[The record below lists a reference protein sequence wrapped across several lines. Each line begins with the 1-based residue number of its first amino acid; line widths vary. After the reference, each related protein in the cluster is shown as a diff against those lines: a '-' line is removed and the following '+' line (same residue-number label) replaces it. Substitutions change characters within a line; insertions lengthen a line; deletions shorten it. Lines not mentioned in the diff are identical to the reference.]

1 MTTPKKQISG
11 NLATRL
17 TRQGGPFKPSF
28 TLEDLTHWLGRA
40 ELEKSKPYISRVSD
54 VNLGPEW
61 ITARIQG
68 SARRPYSVVATYTP
82 VPSGTLFEAECSC
95 PIGYRCKHIAA
106 IYLYWMQ
113 IAENN
118 MSMQKK
124 DQPEKQ
130 PQEVLAWLEQLV
142 GHLQQT
148 EAPAVKRV
156 IRKAVVPP
164 KLLYCVRH
172 AGRSCAVSLWK
183 AKQSAT
189 GEWQATES
197 WNNIERALRSPPKF
211 VAEDDL
217 PLLLKLYQSGSAR
230 YGSVGSEYLL
240 EGSAAVAF
248 LKSAV
253 ATERLVVFESR
264 TVNNAMRVVSLPL
277 LRVYQLGEVREGH
290 LEWRIRSD
298 GTLRAGLRFESEAE
312 ILLGSP
318 YWYADHLRR
327 EIGPAHIAG
336 IDNKDL
342 SADLMDTLLHAP
354 SLDPVSV
361 PLVARVLRDHGLG
374 TLAPAADLS
383 ANLQVVEVEPTVRL
397 KLNTIRHQHYVPHP
411 PYHESHLDYAELGF
425 DYKGHLLPRSDK
437 DVFVADAGGKT
448 IHIKRD
454 IMREQTAV
462 ELLKQRGLVPLHTIT
477 YLHDDHIART
487 ALGLP
492 ESTQWMRFVEE
503 TVPELR
509 AQGWDIHYT
518 PDFRHAYQE
527 IDAWHGDLQEDE
539 GSGWFNLAMGIE
551 VAWQQLALQ
560 PLLSE
565 LFARD
570 RRWLAQGGLDTI
582 PDAEVVMLIAP
593 GIGRIGVKAERLK
606 PIVSVLIDLFDGPA
620 TETMKI
626 SSWDAARL
634 EDLAGLADRERWQF
648 KAHEAV
654 AQLARRLRG
663 TDMPEVQAPVG
674 FKAQLRPYQLDGL
687 RWLQYL
693 RSQDLSGVLAD
704 DMGLGK
710 TAQSIAHLQT
720 EYEAGRMDRPTLV
733 VMPTSLLFN
742 WNQELTRFAPELKV
756 LTLHGQSRKEIFGLI
771 PEHQVILTTYPLLW
785 RDADEL
791 QQYQYHILIL
801 DEAQSV
807 KNAASKAAGV
817 VRSLQARHRLALTGT
832 PLENHLGE
840 LWSLF
845 DYLLP
850 GFLGDAKEFT
860 KRWRTPIEKQGDRIR
875 ADLLSRR
882 IRPFILRRKKEDVA
896 RELPPKTII
905 VRTVEL
911 EAAQRDLYET
921 VRVAMDEKVRQEI
934 ASKGFKRS
942 QIIILDAL
950 LKLRQACCDPSLVKL
965 AAARKV
971 KQSAKLELLMEM
983 LPELISEGR
992 RILLFSQFTAM
1003 LETIEVQLAKHKI
1016 HYVKLTGSTR
1026 DRATPV
1032 EQFQA
1037 GKVPLFLISLKA
1049 GGVGLNLTA
1058 ADTVIHYDPWW
1069 NPAVENQATD
1079 RAHRIGQ
1086 EKNVFVYKLVVAGS
1100 IEEKIMALQEK
1111 KAALAEGILSEDGG
1125 ELSKFNENDIAALLE
1140 ALPE

>member
-1 MTTPKKQISG
+1 MY
-11 NLATRL
+11 
-17 TRQGGPFKPSF
+17 KPSF
-28 TLEDLTHWLGRA
+28 TLEDLTHWLGWA
-40 ELEKSKPYISRVSD
+40 ELEKGKPYISQVRD
-54 VNLGPEW
+54 VKLGPEW

-113 IAENN
+113 
-118 MSMQKK
+118 MV
-124 DQPEKQ
+124 EKTVPHQEKSKTPNQ
-130 PQEVLAWLEQLV
+130 PQEVLTWLEQLV
-142 GHLQQT
+142 GHLRQT
-148 EAPAVKRV
+148 EEPPKRAPKKTTVAL
-156 IRKAVVPP
+156 
-164 KLLYCVRH
+164 KLLYCVRP

-183 AKQSAT
+183 AKQHAG
-189 GEWQATES
+189 GEWQATEN
-197 WNNIERALRSPPKF
+197 WNNIERALRNQPRF
-211 VAEDDL
+211 VADEDL
-217 PLLLKLYQSGSAR
+217 PLLLKLYQSGGAR
-230 YGSVGSEYLL
+230 HGGVGPEYIL
-240 EGSAAVAF
+240 EGDAAVFF
-248 LKSAV
+248 LKNAV
-253 ATERLVVFESR
+253 ATGRLVVFEPHNVTS
-264 TVNNAMRVVSLPL
+264 VMRVAPLPL
-277 LRVYQLGEVREGH
+277 LRAYQLGEVRSGQ
-290 LEWRIRSD
+290 LGWRIQQD
-298 GTLRAGLRFESEAE
+298 GSLRAVLQFDSEARV
-312 ILLGSP
+312 LLGSP
-318 YWYADHLRR
+318 YWYADHVRH
-327 EIGPAHIAG
+327 EIGPAQISG
-336 IDNKDL
+336 VDSRDMN
-342 SADLMDTLLHAP
+342 ADLLDALLHAP
-354 SLDPVSV
+354 ALDPVSV
-361 PLVARVLRDHGLG
+361 PLVAKVLKDHGLEL
-374 TLAPAADLS
+374 LAPDAELS
-383 ANLQVVEVEPTVRL
+383 TNLQVIDVDPTLRL
-397 KLNTIRHQHYVPHP
+397 NLNTIRHQHYVPHP
-411 PYHESHLDYAELGF
+411 PYHENYLDYADLRFIYQGY
-425 DYKGHLLPRSDK
+425 DLQRSDK
-437 DVFVADAGGKT
+437 DVFVADAGGAT
-448 IHIKRD
+448 IHIKRH
-454 IMREQTAV
+454 IGQEQAAV
-462 ELLKQRGLVPLHTIT
+462 AILKQKGLVPLHTIT
-477 YLHDDHIART
+477 YLSDNHSART

-492 ESTQWMRFVEE
+492 ESGQWARFVEE

-509 AQGWDIHYT
+509 AQGWDVIYA
-518 PDFRHAYQE
+518 PDFQHACQE
-527 IDAWHGDLQEDE
+527 IDAWHGDLQEEE
-539 GSGWFNLAMGIE
+539 GGGWFNLAMGIE
-551 VAWQQLALQ
+551 VAGQQLALQ

-570 RRWLAQGGLDTI
+570 KRWLAQGGLDTI
-582 PDAEVVMLIAP
+582 PDTESIMLIAA
-593 GIGRIGVKAERLK
+593 GVGRIGVKAERLK

-620 TETMKI
+620 TETLRI

-634 EDLAGLADRERWQF
+634 EDLVGLADRERWQF
-648 KAHEAV
+648 KAHEAIV
-654 AQLARRLRG
+654 QLARRLRG
-663 TDMPEVQAPVG
+663 TDMPEVQAPAG

-720 EYEAGRMDRPTLV
+720 EYEAGRMDKPALV

-742 WNQELTRFAPELKV
+742 WSQELARFAPELKV
-756 LTLHGQSRKEIFGLI
+756 LTLHGQSRKEVFGQI
-771 PEHQVILTTYPLLW
+771 PDHQVVLTTYPLLW

-791 QQYQYHILIL
+791 QYYQYHMLIL

-817 VRSLQARHRLALTGT
+817 VRCLQARHRLALTGT

-850 GFLGDAKEFT
+850 GFLGDAKTFT
-860 KRWRTPIEKQGDRIR
+860 KRWRTPIEKQGDRTR
-875 ADLLSRR
+875 ANLLARR

-950 LKLRQACCDPSLVKL
+950 LKLRQACCDPGLVKL

-992 RILLFSQFTAM
+992 RILLFSQFTSM
-1003 LETIEVQLAKHKI
+1003 LETIETQLARHKI

-1032 EQFQA
+1032 AQFQA
-1037 GKVPLFLISLKA
+1037 GMVPLFLISLKA

-1086 EKNVFVYKLVVAGS
+1086 DKNVFVYKLVVAGS

-1111 KAALAEGILSEDGG
+1111 KAELAEGILSEDGG